1 MCVCVHAH
9 TCIGATEYVWRTEL
23 VLSIYWMG
31 SRLDLGLSGLTIN
44 IPLAE
49 SPGWTHLKT
58 KLHVFFNL
66 WGGHMCAYVKVR
78 EQLLGVCSL
87 LLLWGPKDGTEDI
100 RLGGTAFPCR
110 AISLCAASLCERC
123 ANPGPSET
131 VRQAPWKVSLFIFRV
146 VILSHEWLCL
156 VGRIWQGGTAWRC

>member
-1 MCVCVHAH
+1 MIGRSVSVQETVCDMKKLGYIFKKCVCVHAH

-49 SPGWTHLKT
+49 SPGWPHLKT

-66 WGGHMCAYVKVR
+66 
-78 EQLLGVCSL
+78 
-87 LLLWGPKDGTEDI
+87 
-100 RLGGTAFPCR
+100 
-110 AISLCAASLCERC
+110 
-123 ANPGPSET
+123 
-131 VRQAPWKVSLFIFRV
+131 
-146 VILSHEWLCL
+146 
-156 VGRIWQGGTAWRC
+156 

>member
-49 SPGWTHLKT
+49 SPGWPHLKT

-66 WGGHMCAYVKVR
+66 WGGGTCVR
-78 EQLLGVCSL
+78 MWRSGSNFWECVLSFYCG
-87 LLLWGPKDGTEDI
+87 GPRMELRTSGLVAPPFLAE
-100 RLGGTAFPCR
+100 
-110 AISLCAASLCERC
+110 
-123 ANPGPSET
+123 PSHCVLPLSVRDVQIQGQ
-131 VRQAPWKVSLFIFRV
+131 VRQSGKHHGKFPSSSSGWSFSAMSDF
-146 VILSHEWLCL
+146 
-156 VGRIWQGGTAWRC
+156 AW